1 MIGKKLSP
9 VLEEIELTLLEYEAN
24 IGIQPEFTDEGFRAG
39 IKIFSSVMLD
49 RIWNLQES
57 EELSMDD
64 RIKMAESFGN
74 KIREIVKTYTNID
87 TRQLYN
93 K

>member
-9 VLEEIELTLLEYEAN
+9 VLEEIESTLLEYEAN
-24 IGIQPEFTDEGFRAG
+24 IGIKPEFTDEGFRAG
-39 IKIFSSVMLD
+39 IKIFSSVVLD

>member
-9 VLEEIELTLLEYEAN
+9 VLEEIEITLLEYEAN

-39 IKIFSSVMLD
+39 IKIFSSVVLD

>member
-39 IKIFSSVMLD
+39 IKIFSSVVLD

>member
-9 VLEEIELTLLEYEAN
+9 VLEEIEFTLLEYEAN
-24 IGIQPEFTDEGFRAG
+24 IGIKPEFTDEGFRAG
-39 IKIFSSVMLD
+39 IKIFSSVVLD

>member
-39 IKIFSSVMLD
+39 IKIFSSVVLD
-49 RIWNLQES
+49 CIWNLQES

>member
-9 VLEEIELTLLEYEAN
+9 VLEEIEFTLLEYEAN

-39 IKIFSSVMLD
+39 IKIFSSVVLD

>member
-39 IKIFSSVMLD
+39 IKIFSSVVLD

-64 RIKMAESFGN
+64 RIKMAESFGK

>member
-39 IKIFSSVMLD
+39 IKIFSSVVLD

-57 EELSMDD
+57 EELLMDD

>member
-57 EELSMDD
+57 EDLSIDD

-74 KIREIVKTYTNID
+74 KIKEIVKTYTNID